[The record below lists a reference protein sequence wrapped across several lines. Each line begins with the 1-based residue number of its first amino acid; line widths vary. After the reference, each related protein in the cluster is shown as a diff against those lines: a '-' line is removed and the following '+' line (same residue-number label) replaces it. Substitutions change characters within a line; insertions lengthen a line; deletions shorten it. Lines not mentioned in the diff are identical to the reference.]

1 VLQPYARIAD
11 EKSREIVDRRPAE
24 RTLKHFSIGLT
35 LSVLSS
41 PGSIGRSSKRRPSL
55 LDCPVKA
62 STSAQPG
69 NDTGRISQK
78 GKCSKRKRFLIVPK
92 ESFMLSAEL
101 GLMIIYRLLA
111 LFVAGMMMVVVW
123 RERDWR
129 TQLFAALVFVPFI
142 LRAAGVK

>member
-1 VLQPYARIAD
+1 MRSV
-11 EKSREIVDRRPAE
+11 IVRAFVE
-24 RTLKHFSIGLT
+24 AL
-35 LSVLSS
+35 
-41 PGSIGRSSKRRPSL
+41 
-55 LDCPVKA
+55 
-62 STSAQPG
+62 
-69 NDTGRISQK
+69 
-78 GKCSKRKRFLIVPK
+78 K

-129 TQLFAALVFVPFI
+129 SQLFAALVFVPFI